1 VALDAPAPPPGA
13 GPRPDHDPPVTTRPP
28 SPPPRGGASSPAQ
41 DLESEV
47 ASRAKTTRVVSANT
61 SVWKRLVEIW
71 RSRELLVYMVRT
83 EIKVKYKN
91 SFLGLLWS
99 MLSPAMTL
107 VVYTLVFGVLLKNG
121 IPNFV
126 IFLFSGLLLWNFFS
140 TGVITATG
148 VVVNNAGLVKKVSF
162 PREILALAAI
172 GSAGVFFFFQ
182 ACVMAIFMVALQMAP
197 AWPLIWLLVV
207 AIVPTLVFASALG
220 IFLASA
226 NVYLRDT
233 LHLVTVLV
241 GAAWFWACPIVYS
254 FQRSLAP
261 HMTGSAHWR
270 MWVYFLNPMTPVVM
284 TFQRVLYNRPGL
296 VALTTKVPKGQPP
309 IKAQLLPSWPPSTYV
324 WADAAVLLVSL
335 VLFYFAMVVFGRL
348 AGNFAEEL

>member
-1 VALDAPAPPPGA
+1 MPPAGAPAEAGQAGEDAPPLRFGDASPMA
-13 GPRPDHDPPVTTRPP
+13 DPDLRGDALTRNK
-28 SPPPRGGASSPAQ
+28 Q
-41 DLESEV
+41 
-47 ASRAKTTRVVSANT
+47 TRVVSANVT
-61 SVWKRLVEIW
+61 VWRRLAEIW
-71 RSRELLVYMVRT
+71 RSRELLVYLVRT

-107 VVYTLVFGVLLKNG
+107 VVYTVVFGLFLRNG

-126 IFLFSGLLLWNFFS
+126 VFLFAGLLLWNFFS
-140 TGVITATG
+140 TAVMSATG

-182 ACVMAIFMVALQMAP
+182 ACVMVIFLVGFQMAP
-197 AWPLIWLLVV
+197 AWSLLWLVVV
-207 AIVPTLVFASALG
+207 AIVPTIVLGAALG
-220 IFLASA
+220 IFLASV

-233 LHLVTVLV
+233 QHLVEVIV

-254 FQRSLAP
+254 YQNTVAIHLKQ
-261 HMTGSAHWR
+261 HGITWL
-270 MWVYFLNPMTPVVM
+270 YFLNPMTPLVM
-284 TFQRVLYNRPGL
+284 TFQRVLYDRPGL
-296 VALTTKVPKGQPP
+296 VRLTTTAHPLK
-309 IKAQLLPSWPPSTYV
+309 QLLPGWPATTYL
-324 WADAAVLLVSL
+324 WADAVVLGVAL
-335 VLFYFAMVVFGRL
+335 VLFYVAMVVFGRL

>member
-1 VALDAPAPPPGA
+1 MADL
-13 GPRPDHDPPVTTRPP
+13 
-28 SPPPRGGASSPAQ
+28 
-41 DLESEV
+41 DLEGDP
-47 ASRAKTTRVVSANT
+47 ATRTKTTRVVSANIG
-61 SVWKRLVEIW
+61 VGQRLVEIW
-71 RSRELLVYMVRT
+71 RSRELLVYLVRT

-107 VVYTLVFGVLLKNG
+107 AVYTLVFGVLLKNG

-162 PREILALAAI
+162 PREILALAAM

-182 ACVMAIFMVALQMAP
+182 ACVMVIFMLVLHMSP
-197 AWPLIWLLVV
+197 AWPLIWLLLV
-207 AIVPTLVFASALG
+207 AMVPTLVFASALG
-220 IFLASA
+220 IFFAA
-226 NVYLRDT
+226 VNVYLRDT

-254 FQRSLAP
+254 YQLELAP
-261 HMTGSAHWR
+261 HMIGKDHWR
-270 MWVYFLNPMTPVVM
+270 TWVYFLNPMAPLVM
-284 TFQRVLYNRPGL
+284 TFQRVLYDRPGL
-296 VALTTKVPKGQPP
+296 VHLTSPGHPL
-309 IKAQLLPSWPPSTYV
+309 AQLLPSWPALTYV
-324 WADAAVLLVSL
+324 WADALVLLVAV
-335 VLFYFAMVVFGRL
+335 VLFYLAMVVFGRL
-348 AGNFAEEL
+348 AGNFAEEI